1 MATSTATHYVE
12 IRYGVVNP
20 TTHIN
25 LSPGSP
31 DGGTSPDQ
39 TAWYKSPAGVSIS
52 TTDTGGPGVKEMRCV
67 LDPASVP
74 TGWNDFPSGCAVD
87 GTSVSA
93 SGHHTIYAIS
103 RDWDGRASAV
113 AHSSFSVDATAPTV
127 TPLFNGSSTLARSY
141 SSDVTV
147 TYSCQDEANG
157 SGVDPATCPQSQ
169 TFTYEDD
176 TSATVPAQS
185 AQDYAGNSG
194 SSNSVKITFEKGQP
208 DDVVLAGDCGAAV
221 FCPHYLTT
229 TEADGTVSLRGYIE
243 APQNDDGFLRINWGD
258 GSPVALYFYPCDP
271 SATSCP
277 FSNGPTFDTGA
288 FIPPPGQDIF
298 FRFDHTYAN
307 NPIGGSTYT
316 ITVNSVES
324 DGGASTPQTTTATVT
339 DVAPSLTL
347 EPDCRDVF
355 CVYPPPS
362 TLTATTSTPV
372 SLSGQVTDPGLD
384 TGTVTIDWGDGSA
397 DTTVP
402 FDCQTAGELCPTPS
416 QQNAFVCG
424 LTQTAGPGCGFF
436 LQSHTYAHTGT
447 YTISATA
454 TDQDGE
460 SSSVQTTSATVAS
473 LPLVATQP
481 QNQNV
486 VDSTTVSFSSTATA
500 IPSPTVQWQVSTDGG
515 KTFSDISGAT
525 STTLSFTAVVS
536 MSGNEY
542 RAVFTTAA
550 GSVDSDAATLTVGI
564 PPSITT
570 QPIDTTVGVGQTATF
585 TAGASGTPT
594 STVQWLVSTNGGSSF
609 APIPGATS
617 TTLSFTASLAQS
629 GNEYVAIFHNSAPGG
644 NATTNTA
651 TLTVV
656 QGPAVT
662 TQPTDQNVNAG
673 QTATFTAGASGTP
686 TPTVQWQVSVN
697 GGQFTNVSGATST
710 TLSITAAQSQSG
722 NQYRAVFTNTSGSV
736 NTNAATLTV
745 RTPPSINTQPT
756 DQSVTVGQTASFTA
770 GASGTPTPTV
780 QWQLAPNGS
789 STFTNISGATSTTY
803 SFTAA
808 LSQSG
813 NRYRA
818 VFTNTG
824 GSATTNPATLT
835 VTNPVLVPTN
845 GAPVAATEG
854 KAVSNAVLG
863 TFTDS
868 NSAAPASSFAATVC
882 WNDSGTP
889 PNGDCGTAKVTGSGG
904 HFAVSGSHTY
914 AEEGTFTAVTTI
926 TDTNNHTVKLSTTI
940 NVGDAPLTLV
950 NPIGLTSN
958 ANTALVLL
966 TFTDGNK
973 AAPTTDFTATINW
986 GDGNTT
992 TGQLAAQKNGNF
1004 TVAGSH
1010 SYTLSRQTT
1019 YTITMTVHDVGGASL
1034 TGTATL
1040 RFH

>member
-1 MATSTATHYVE
+1 MSLVDASVAGFYFQIVAGGGGGGGGGGACSCSPGGAGGDADSDGSNAPQYLSNPIAQGGTAGGNSFGTDGQSVPSGSTYTGGGGGGGGGVLGGTGGEAGTLDGGGGGGGGTSVFPCDPNSCYGHQYGDPYVRSGTASL
-12 IRYGVVNP
+12 NP

-157 SGVDPATCPQSQ
+157 SGVDPATCPQGQ

-258 GSPVALYFYPCDP
+258 GSPIALYFYPCDP

-277 FSNGPTFDTGA
+277 FSNGPTFDTGV

-355 CVYPPPS
+355 CVYPPSS

-585 TAGASGTPT
+585 TAGAFGNTDTDSAVVGFHERWVLVRANPGCDLDHAVVHGVAVPIRQRVRGDLPQLRSGR
-594 STVQWLVSTNGGSSF
+594 QRDDK
-609 APIPGATS
+609 
-617 TTLSFTASLAQS
+617 
-629 GNEYVAIFHNSAPGG
+629 HG
-644 NATTNTA
+644 NAHRCSRPR
-651 TLTVV
+651 
-656 QGPAVT
+656 GHDPADR
-662 TQPTDQNVNAG
+662 PD
-673 QTATFTAGASGTP
+673 
-686 TPTVQWQVSVN
+686 
-697 GGQFTNVSGATST
+697 
-710 TLSITAAQSQSG
+710 
-722 NQYRAVFTNTSGSV
+722 RECGSDGH
-736 NTNAATLTV
+736 LHGW
-745 RTPPSINTQPT
+745 RI
-756 DQSVTVGQTASFTA
+756 
-770 GASGTPTPTV
+770 
-780 QWQLAPNGS
+780 
-789 STFTNISGATSTTY
+789 
-803 SFTAA
+803 
-808 LSQSG
+808 
-813 NRYRA
+813 
-818 VFTNTG
+818 
-824 GSATTNPATLT
+824 
-835 VTNPVLVPTN
+835 
-845 GAPVAATEG
+845 
-854 KAVSNAVLG
+854 
-863 TFTDS
+863 
-868 NSAAPASSFAATVC
+868 
-882 WNDSGTP
+882 
-889 PNGDCGTAKVTGSGG
+889 GD
-904 HFAVSGSHTY
+904 
-914 AEEGTFTAVTTI
+914 
-926 TDTNNHTVKLSTTI
+926 TDTNRAVAGVGQRRPVHERLGGNLDDALNHGCPVAVGQPVPGRLHQHQRIGEHQCGDTHRPHTTL
-940 NVGDAPLTLV
+940 NQHTADRPERDRRTDCELHRWRVGDTDTNRAVAARAERELDVHQHFWCDVDHVLV
-950 NPIGLTSN
+950 HGCVKSE
-958 ANTALVLL
+958 
-966 TFTDGNK
+966 
-973 AAPTTDFTATINW
+973 
-986 GDGNTT
+986 
-992 TGQLAAQKNGNF
+992 
-1004 TVAGSH
+1004 
-1010 SYTLSRQTT
+1010 R
-1019 YTITMTVHDVGGASL
+1019 
-1034 TGTATL
+1034 
-1040 RFH
+1040 